1 MGNGV
6 SKAGL
11 CDMPAETRTQGMVE
25 ILFSILFSGL
35 DDPVTISLLGEEQ
48 VAHQEDHLGPLT
60 QMQFPLAIFLCLA
73 LLP

>member
-11 CDMPAETRTQGMVE
+11 CDMPTEAWTQGVVE
-25 ILFSILFSGL
+25 NFFHSFSGL